1 MKVGLLQ
8 VEIRFPEPQSLKE
21 KRMLLKSLTSRIRN
35 QFNVSVAEIDGMDVW
50 QRSVLAIASVARE
63 NKQANEI
70 LNHVLDFIRTERRME
85 LIDQQME
92 FF

>member
-1 MKVGLLQ
+1 MTVGLLQ

-50 QRSVLAIASVARE
+50 QRSILAISAAARE
-63 NKQANEI
+63 SRQANEI
-70 LNHVLDFIRTERRME
+70 LNHVLDFIRGEKRME
-85 LIDQQME
+85 LINQQME
-92 FF
+92 LF